1 MFRGSLEDVLDRYVE
16 AAGDHSGAIMRIT
29 GDCPLLDPALADE
42 VWDLQSTRMRH
53 GHTDDAKPGLWGQT
67 APKVGDVDGH
77 KCRATR
83 HP

>member
-1 MFRGSLEDVLDRYVE
+1 MYREPIRGVVLHLPPTHTSNLAE
-16 AAGDHSGAIMRIT
+16 
-29 GDCPLLDPALADE
+29 PLLPGPQGLQSKETTDE

-53 GHTDDAKPGLWGQT
+53 GHTDDAKPGFWSQT
-67 APKVGDVDGH
+67 ASKVEDVDGH